1 MFLYRQNQ
9 KFFTNRN
16 QTNKYIYEPNKLELG
31 LPLAGPKNT
40 NVFLGCFWGV
50 LGCLGLASR

>member
-40 NVFLGCFWGV
+40 NVFWGV
-50 LGCLGLASR
+50 FGVFWDVWD